1 MPLNSG
7 LFVRMGVSNK
17 SDVSIT
23 LGNWRL
29 GELKKPLFYQEETFF
44 LVVSHYFYC
53 AKKVQTCV
61 GKCRVTGKD
70 LREKKSKP
78 KDILINP
85 FPFLFRTQEIQMTPK
100 EGPFQSFF
108 GQKQTS
114 FPKDMSPQATPFF
127 RPKISS
133 KLDTQPFPFP
143 PRSGKE
149 ANIFI

>member
-53 AKKVQTCV
+53 AKKYKLVWENAESP
-61 GKCRVTGKD
+61 
-70 LREKKSKP
+70 EKIYWKRNLS
-78 KDILINP
+78 
-85 FPFLFRTQEIQMTPK
+85 R
-100 EGPFQSFF
+100 
-108 GQKQTS
+108 
-114 FPKDMSPQATPFF
+114 
-127 RPKISS
+127 KIS
-133 KLDTQPFPFP
+133 
-143 PRSGKE
+143 
-149 ANIFI
+149 